1 MTTLLQRN
9 ARPIQ
14 HGAPAR
20 LFDIGQAVRL
30 KGGLGA
36 GSRTDEIYHITRTL
50 PSKGNSPQYRIRSD
64 GEPHERV
71 VTEDRL
77 ERIGTSASDNGIS
90 LIERTFGHG
99 QGTETLEPRD
109 PEAEAGKGSGQA

>member
-30 KGGLGA
+30 KGSLGV
-36 GSRTDEIYHITRTL
+36 GPQTGEIYRVTGTL
-50 PSKGNSPQYRIRSD
+50 PSRENSLQYRIRSES
-64 GEPHERV
+64 EPHERV

-77 ERIGTSASDNGIS
+77 EPVDEVSDGGMM

-99 QGTETLEPRD
+99 QGTEALEQRD
-109 PEAEAGKGSGQA
+109 QEAEAGQGSGEA

>member
-1 MTTLLQRN
+1 MTTLMQRN

-30 KGGLGA
+30 KGGLGL
-36 GSRTDEIYHITRTL
+36 GPNTGEIYRITRTL
-50 PSKGNSPQYRIRSD
+50 PPRGNSPQYRIRSD
-64 GEPHERV
+64 AEPHERV

-77 ERIGTSASDNGIS
+77 EPVDEASDGGIM

-99 QGTETLEPRD
+99 QGTETLEQR
-109 PEAEAGKGSGQA
+109 

>member
-1 MTTLLQRN
+1 MTMQRN

-30 KGGLGA
+30 KGGVGLGPKT
-36 GSRTDEIYHITRTL
+36 GEIYRVTATL
-50 PSKGNSPQYRIRSD
+50 PPKGNSLQYRIRSE
-64 GEPHERV
+64 GESHERV
-71 VTEDRL
+71 VTEDSL
-77 ERIGTSASDNGIS
+77 ERIAASAPDSGAA

-109 PEAEAGKGSGQA
+109 QKAEAGESSGQA

>member
-9 ARPIQ
+9 TRPIQ

-30 KGGLGA
+30 KGGLGV
-36 GSRTDEIYHITRTL
+36 GPKTGEVYRVTGTL
-50 PSKGNSPQYRIRSD
+50 PPRGNSPQYRVRNES
-64 GEPHERV
+64 EPHERV

-77 ERIGTSASDNGIS
+77 ETAGDVPEDGMM

-99 QGTETLEPRD
+99 QGTEALERRD
-109 PEAEAGKGSGQA
+109 QKAEAGKDTGQT

>member
-14 HGAPAR
+14 HGPPPR

-30 KGGLGA
+30 KGRLGA
-36 GSRTDEIYHITRTL
+36 GPKADEIYRVTATL
-50 PSKGNSPQYRIRSD
+50 PPRGGSPQYRIRSD

-71 VTEDRL
+71 VTEESL
-77 ERIGTSASDNGIS
+77 ERVGTPASDNGIA

-99 QGTETLEPRD
+99 QGT
-109 PEAEAGKGSGQA
+109 